1 MIITFVSI
9 GPGAIQLNLIPY
21 LPHSAA
27 SDLQNIL
34 DLNFT
39 ILFIATFVVYCYSIP
54 FFAVEIHDLVQNDQ
68 FSFLWHLVTHSK
80 KNPLTYPVSV

>member
-34 DLNFT
+34 DLYFFNFIHSYIYCYL
-39 ILFIATFVVYCYSIP
+39 ILF
-54 FFAVEIHDLVQNDQ
+54 FALEIHDFD
-68 FSFLWHLVTHSK
+68 SK
-80 KNPLTYPVSV
+80 RSVFIFMAAHYTF

>member
-27 SDLQNIL
+27 SDLQNIPVL

-39 ILFIATFVVYCYSIP
+39 ILFIATFVVYFYLITFCE
-54 FFAVEIHDLVQNDQ
+54 VEIHN
-68 FSFLWHLVTHSK
+68 FGSK
-80 KNPLTYPVSV
+80 